1 MTYRKIAKF
10 QEKKWEELLNRYL
23 PIHNGDS
30 IWRQSRVVGD
40 QDPIQGWKLHVS
52 ATILSACSV
61 FEKVAPYLLRLGV
74 LFKAPSSI
82 LELKKLN
89 CGLHYSYSQIG
100 KFITVYP
107 RTEGEAVLIANK
119 LHKMTKEF
127 TGPLVPSDNPLR
139 KASLVHYRYG
149 AFSKLEVED
158 QNGKSVPAVYTP
170 QGDLVPDLRTPGAAV
185 PSWVIDPFAKESY
198 QEDAE
203 SNFENLSPL
212 KVNTLVYEAISQRG
226 KSGVYRALDLSTSPA
241 RICILKE
248 GRKYGETDWDNRDGY
263 WRVRHEAKVLKSLKS
278 KGVNVPEVYTTFE
291 EKPNYYLA
299 MELIEGD
306 NLQKLIL
313 KKIDIKDALGYGIQI
328 AKILGSI
335 HDAGWVWRD
344 CKPLNLILSKQDILR
359 PLDFEGACLIDS
371 PDKMEWGTQ
380 GYLPPEWGQPFI
392 GQSRLPEDLYAL
404 GATLHQLFSGQ
415 IPRTSTLP
423 PIGKLRKRVPST
435 VRQII
440 SALLDPNPNSRPSAN
455 TVSQVL
461 EKSYHEN
468 FWNVEK
474 SYKHYSQVTSF

>member
-1 MTYRKIAKF
+1 MK
-10 QEKKWEELLNRYL
+10 RYL
-23 PIHNGDS
+23 PIYDGNS
-30 IWRQSRVVGD
+30 IWRQSRVIGD
-40 QDPIQGWKLHVS
+40 QDPTQGWKLHVS
-52 ATILSACSV
+52 ATILSACSI
-61 FEKVAPYLLRLGV
+61 FEKVAPYLSNLGV

-89 CGLHYSYSQIG
+89 CGLHYGYSQIG

-107 RTEGEAVLIANK
+107 RSEEEAVLIANE
-119 LHKMTKEF
+119 LHSMTKEF

-139 KASLVHYRYG
+139 KGSQVHYRYG

-158 QNGKSVPAVYTP
+158 QNGKSVPAVCTP

-185 PSWVIDPFAKESY
+185 PNWLTDPFAKKSY
-198 QEDAE
+198 QEDTK
-203 SNFENLSPL
+203 SKSENLSPL
-212 KVNTLVYEAISQRG
+212 KVNTLAYEAISQRG
-226 KSGVYRALDLSTSPA
+226 KSGVYRALDLSMSPA

-263 WRVRHEAKVLKSLKS
+263 WRVRHEAKVLKYLKS

-291 EKPNYYLA
+291 EGTNYYLA

-306 NLQKLIL
+306 NLQSLIL
-313 KKIDIKDALGYGIQI
+313 KKIAIQDALRYGIQI
-328 AKILGSI
+328 AKILGNI

-344 CKPLNLILSKQDILR
+344 CKPLNLILTKQDILR

-371 PDKMEWGTQ
+371 PDNMEWGTQ
-380 GYLPPEWGQPFI
+380 GYVPPEWSQPFI

-415 IPRTSTLP
+415 IPRASILQ
-423 PIGKLRKRVPST
+423 PIGRLRKRVPSS

-440 SALLDPNPNSRPSAN
+440 SALLDTNPNSRPSAN
-455 TVSQVL
+455 MVSQVL
-461 EKSYHEN
+461 EMSYIEN
-468 FWNVEK
+468 FNNAEK
-474 SYKHYSQVTSF
+474 GYNLYSRATSF